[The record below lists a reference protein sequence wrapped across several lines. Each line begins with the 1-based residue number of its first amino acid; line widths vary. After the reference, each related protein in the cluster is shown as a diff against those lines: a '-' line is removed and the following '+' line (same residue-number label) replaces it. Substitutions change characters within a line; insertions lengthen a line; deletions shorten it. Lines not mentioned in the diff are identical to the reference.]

1 MTSHTRW
8 FTTLLLLALGAA
20 SGCSP
25 AEQQP
30 GANGQTTL
38 VGTLENNDV
47 DEASGMARSQRSP
60 DILWVVNDDG
70 PSVLHAIDTTG
81 GMLGRVKIADASN
94 RDWEDMASFTLDGVP
109 YLLLAD
115 IGDNDGDR
123 KDVRFYVV
131 EEPDPAEKKVD
142 YAWRVDFSYPG
153 GPRDAEAVAVDVE
166 NDRVL
171 VMSKRDIPARLYS
184 VPLRPDSDKRQE
196 ASALAAV
203 GGLPQPSRRD
213 VEYAPRT
220 DDYYWRPT
228 GMDLSDDGN
237 RAIVLTYGGVFLF
250 DREPGTDWAEAFQ
263 GVPTVVS
270 RTRNRQAEAIAFSA
284 AGNAVFITIEQRNA
298 PLFRLPLE
306 APAEAV
312 SVMAFNVQNLFDNTD
327 DANKDDKAYLPVG
340 DKQGEAHIAECNEIP
355 VASWRDECLYLDWSD
370 AALDHKLSV
379 IAATIKQVSDGRG
392 PDIVAL
398 QEVENIGILERLR
411 SEYLAD
417 SEYLAPVLLEGTDKR
432 GIDVAFLTRL
442 PLAEPPVLHPLDL
455 PDEFADRV
463 GDTRG
468 VLEATFRMPDGSLLT
483 GFSVHF
489 PAPFHP
495 TEMREIAY
503 EHLNGL
509 REQLPPER
517 PVFAAGDFNTT
528 SIEDARER
536 MFDRYVRPYWILS
549 NDLCKSCP
557 GTAFHSRDNTWSFL
571 DMILFSP
578 TRGEKTTW
586 QVRADSVRLANRN
599 PAQVSDSGAPQRYHS
614 AEQVGV
620 SDHWP
625 IVLVLESTEIQ

>member
-250 DREPGTDWAEAFQ
+250 DREPGADWSDTFQ
-263 GVPTVVS
+263 GQPTVVS
-270 RTRNRQAEAIAFSA
+270 LTRNRQAEAIAFNA
-284 AGNAVFITIEQRNA
+284 AGDAAFITIEQRNA

-306 APAEAV
+306 PRSAAV
-312 SVMAFNVQNLFDNTD
+312 SVMAFNVQNVFDNRD
-327 DANKDDKAYLPVG
+327 DADRDDKAYLPLG
-340 DKQGEAHIAECNEIP
+340 AKQGDAHIAECNEIP
-355 VASWRDECLYLDWSD
+355 VESWRNECLNLDWSD
-370 AALDHKLSV
+370 AAIDHKLSV
-379 IAATIKQVSDGRG
+379 IAASIKQVSDGRG

-442 PLAEPPVLHPLDL
+442 PLAEPPILHPLDL

-528 SIEDARER
+528 SIEAVSYTHLRAHE
-536 MFDRYVRPYWILS
+536 
-549 NDLCKSCP
+549 
-557 GTAFHSRDNTWSFL
+557 
-571 DMILFSP
+571 
-578 TRGEKTTW
+578 TT
-586 QVRADSVRLANRN
+586 
-599 PAQVSDSGAPQRYHS
+599 
-614 AEQVGV
+614 
-620 SDHWP
+620 
-625 IVLVLESTEIQ
+625 